1 MPTAAAPVREA
12 ANRKGGRRR
21 FGTVA
26 RLKIGVWL
34 LCLTPFGLLVRRGFT
49 GGLGANPVEFITLET
64 GFWTLTLLLV
74 TLAITPARRITGWNQ
89 LVQFRRLIGLFAFF
103 YATLHFLTYITFDH
117 FFDLGGITEDIV
129 KRPYITVGFTAFL
142 LLIPLAVTSTKGW
155 IRRLGRRWLLLHR
168 LIYVSAVLAVLHF
181 YWKKSTKADVR
192 EPLVFAGI
200 LAVLLLIRLVW
211 QRYAAGRG
219 RRSTR
224 PAARRPAAT
233 LRT

>member
-1 MPTAAAPVREA
+1 MPG
-12 ANRKGGRRR
+12 KRR

-26 RLKIGVWL
+26 RIKIVIWL
-34 LCLTPFGLLVRRGFT
+34 LCLTPFARLVRAAFT

-64 GFWTLTLLLV
+64 GFWTLTLLMV

-117 FFDLGGITEDIV
+117 LFDVSGITADIV

-142 LLIPLAVTSTKGW
+142 LLVPLAVTSTKGW
-155 IRRLGRRWLLLHR
+155 IRRLGRRWQLLHR
-168 LIYVSAVLAVLHF
+168 LIYVSTAFAVLHF

-192 EPLVFAGI
+192 EPLIFAGV
-200 LAVLLLIRLVW
+200 LAVLLLGRVLL
-211 QRYAAGRG
+211 RRTAAARG
-219 RRSTR
+219 RRHGR
-224 PAARRPAAT
+224 AGEAPPAPLT
-233 LRT
+233 P